1 MKFFLDT
8 ADIEEIKEINALG
21 VISGVTTNPTLIA
34 KNGQPLVKAIEE
46 IAKVVDGPISAEV
59 TGVISDEMI
68 KEGIELA
75 NLNKNIVVKI
85 PMTEEG
91 LKATKVLSDK
101 GIAVNVT
108 LVFSALQ
115 ALLAAR
121 SGARYVSPF
130 LGRLDDIGWDGLN
143 LIEEIVTIFNRH
155 NINSE
160 IIAASIRNPI
170 HVLNVSMAGA
180 DIATIPYK
188 VAKQMINNPLTEIGL
203 KKFMEDAGRNEKK

>member
-1 MKFFLDT
+1 
-8 ADIEEIKEINALG
+8 
-21 VISGVTTNPTLIA
+21 
-34 KNGQPLVKAIEE
+34 
-46 IAKVVDGPISAEV
+46 
-59 TGVISDEMI
+59 MI

-75 NLNKNIVVKI
+75 NLNKNIIVKI

-160 IIAASIRNPI
+160 IICKILGI
-170 HVLNVSMAGA
+170 LYM
-180 DIATIPYK
+180 
-188 VAKQMINNPLTEIGL
+188 
-203 KKFMEDAGRNEKK
+203 F

>member
-121 SGARYVSPF
+121 SGARICKPLF
-130 LGRLDDIGWDGLN
+130 RK
-143 LIEEIVTIFNRH
+143 
-155 NINSE
+155 
-160 IIAASIRNPI
+160 IR
-170 HVLNVSMAGA
+170 
-180 DIATIPYK
+180 
-188 VAKQMINNPLTEIGL
+188 
-203 KKFMEDAGRNEKK
+203 

>member
-91 LKATKVLSDK
+91 
-101 GIAVNVT
+101 
-108 LVFSALQ
+108 
-115 ALLAAR
+115 
-121 SGARYVSPF
+121 Y
-130 LGRLDDIGWDGLN
+130 
-143 LIEEIVTIFNRH
+143 
-155 NINSE
+155 
-160 IIAASIRNPI
+160 
-170 HVLNVSMAGA
+170 
-180 DIATIPYK
+180 
-188 VAKQMINNPLTEIGL
+188 
-203 KKFMEDAGRNEKK
+203 